1 VLDKNYVLRLSYHGS
16 LEAGIRGRN
25 HSIVYGSSRLSR
37 LALQKKNQMRQYI
50 RRLVWSFPPAPRW
63 NGKSGDSIL
72 INQSKN
78 QETVHVK
85 YNEKLADLM
94 RKGKDL
100 EKIVLSRA
108 VWQHLEHKVMVYGN
122 KTVVFK

>member
-1 VLDKNYVLRLSYHGS
+1 
-16 LEAGIRGRN
+16 
-25 HSIVYGSSRLSR
+25 
-37 LALQKKNQMRQYI
+37 MRQYI